1 MGEGIRILIIDDHP
15 LFREGLRSVL
25 DGERGFE
32 VVGQA
37 ADGRTA
43 LERFGALNPDV
54 TLLDV
59 HFPKESGLD
68 ILQEIRRKRPSA
80 RILMISTYD
89 HDEDVFR
96 ALQLGA
102 KGYVLKDVG
111 AGELLAAVRAV
122 HEGRRYIPEW
132 AGHKLAERAGAG
144 EPSDRERE
152 ILQLLAEGCANK
164 EIAAKLGISQG
175 TVKAHLNHVFE
186 KLGVTDR
193 TQALLVALRRG
204 LVRVD

>member
-1 MGEGIRILIIDDHP
+1 MGTTIRILIVDDHS
-15 LFREGLRSVL
+15 LFREGLRSVI
-25 DGERGFE
+25 DDEQGFE

-43 LERFGALNPDV
+43 LERFVALGPDI

-68 ILQEIRRKRPSA
+68 ILQEIRKKRPSA
-80 RILMISTYD
+80 RVLMISTFAYA
-89 HDEDVFR
+89 EDVFQ
-96 ALQLGA
+96 ALQFGA

-111 AGELLAAVRAV
+111 AVELLAAVRIV
-122 HEGRRYIPEW
+122 HEGRLYVPEW
-132 AGHKLAERAGAG
+132 AGHQLAERAGAG
-144 EPSDRERE
+144 ELSDRERE

-164 EIAAKLGISQG
+164 QIAARLGISQG
-175 TVKAHLNHVFE
+175 TVKAHLNHAFE
-186 KLGVTDR
+186 KMGVSDR

-204 LVRVD
+204 IVHLD